1 VTEEERRRIEARLDE
16 RLHELVRTRLAVG
29 RDDNGELAHVDNH
42 PADIGTELHDEELD
56 ETTAVFLEEEER
68 RIDEAR
74 RSLADGSYG
83 ICKGCGRQI
92 PPERLEAAPEAVRCL
107 DCQRHFEGLHRQRTP
122 L

>member
-1 VTEEERRRIEARLDE
+1 MTEEERRRIEARLDE
-16 RLHELVRTRLAVG
+16 RLHELVRTRLAVS

-42 PADIGTELHDEELD
+42 PADIGTELHDEELE

-74 RSLADGSYG
+74 SALADGSYG

-92 PPERLEAAPEAVRCL
+92 PPERLEAVPEAVRCL